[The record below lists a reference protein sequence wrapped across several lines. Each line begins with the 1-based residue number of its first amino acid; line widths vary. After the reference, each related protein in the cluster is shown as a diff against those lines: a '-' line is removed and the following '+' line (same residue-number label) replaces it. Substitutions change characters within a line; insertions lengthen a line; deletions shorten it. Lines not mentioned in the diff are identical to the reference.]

1 MRRLSVVALATSAL
15 LALSGVASAEASALP
30 AAAQPAQVMAA
41 SSIHVS
47 TATTTQHKKKHKKKR
62 KKATAGKRR
71 VQTTFANE
79 SPKKA
84 TAKKP
89 AAKKPAAKRPAA
101 KKPAAKPAKPAKPLA
116 PSSNP
121 QVNLARGMGAAAD
134 RSGFATSLYQG
145 AWFMPS
151 VEPIR
156 KCIMDRES
164 NFSYTAVGAGT
175 YFGAYQ
181 MNRNL
186 AIGATHA
193 MEAEV
198 RKELG
203 AEGVRIL
210 RSLRQTTPN
219 HWNRYWQDRAF
230 YTIWHK
236 GAGKG
241 NWRGGGLRCF

>member
-1 MRRLSVVALATSAL
+1 MRRLSVVALSTAAL
-15 LALSGVASAEASALP
+15 LALSGVAGSP
-30 AAAQPAQVMAA
+30 ATAVTIAAQPSHQTTVSATHA
-41 SSIHVS
+41 SV
-47 TATTTQHKKKHKKKR
+47 TVATQHKKKHKKK
-62 KKATAGKRR
+62 KKAAGKRH

-84 TAKKP
+84 PAKKP
-89 AAKKPAAKRPAA
+89 AVKRPAA
-101 KKPAAKPAKPAKPLA
+101 KPAVKKPAARPAKPAKPLA

-121 QVNLARGMGAAAD
+121 LVNLARGMGAAAD

-186 AIGATHA
+186 AIGATQA
-193 MEAEV
+193 MEPEV
-198 RKELG
+198 RKEMG

>member
-30 AAAQPAQVMAA
+30 AAAQSAQVMAA

-89 AAKKPAAKRPAA
+89 AAKKPAAKR
-101 KKPAAKPAKPAKPLA
+101 PAAKPAKPAKPLA

-198 RKELG
+198 RKEMG